1 MAYADN
7 RAIDALKI
15 VCDNHN
21 NDVIDNA
28 NEIVKGHN
36 LFRDKCAVLEKELYS
51 IMWCSR
57 KPENF
62 EEFREYMNMPEITKI
77 NDLWNKNVECRLK
90 YKHLFDKFAKYN
102 NGFSDYCMFL
112 GMVGG
117 IRLMSELHEN
127 CTDRD
132 AVLWA
137 CMDDME
143 EASEKGE
150 DYDLETEFKKMKETF
165 ISDNINDA
173 LNMRLNLDS

>member
-1 MAYADN
+1 MAYADG
-7 RAIDALKI
+7 RAIDALNI

-21 NDVIDNA
+21 NDVIDKA
-28 NEIVKGHN
+28 NEIVKGN
-36 LFRDKCAVLEKELYS
+36 AIFRDKCGVLEKELYS

-77 NDLWNKNVECRLK
+77 NDLWNKNIEYRLK
-90 YKHLFDKFAKYN
+90 YKHLFEKFQGY
-102 NGFSDYCMFL
+102 GEGYSDYSMFL

-117 IRLMSELHEN
+117 IRLMAELHEN

-143 EASEKGE
+143 ASEE
-150 DYDLETEFKKMKETF
+150 DDEEYDLETEFKKMKETF

>member
-1 MAYADN
+1 MAYADS

-21 NDVIDNA
+21 NDVMNKA
-28 NEIVKGHN
+28 NEIVKGN
-36 LFRDKCAVLEKELYS
+36 AIFRDKCAVLEKELYS

-77 NDLWNKNVECRLK
+77 NDLWNKKVECSLK
-90 YKHLFDKFAKYN
+90 YKHLFDKFAEYN
-102 NGFSDYCMFL
+102 NGYSDYCMFL

-117 IRLMSELHEN
+117 IRLMTELHEN

-143 EASEKGE
+143 KASEKGE
-150 DYDLETEFKKMKETF
+150 DYDLETEFKKMKATF